1 MTLACLLTCT
11 PSYISTRSFKPSLGS
26 MRSSTDSKEGL
37 RKQSQDVPYN
47 VED

>member
-26 MRSSTDSKEGL
+26 MRSSTDSKGL
-37 RKQSQDVPYN
+37 RKQSQDVSYN